1 MAVHCKVRVLGLL
14 LLCINALCVQGQSYS
29 GGSVYNDMVFK
40 VVVYGP
46 ADDIFIWWGHAA
58 LIVEN
63 TRWNYSRVFDWG
75 IFSYPSDDFLKDF
88 LDNQVQYN
96 CDVESLNFQPY
107 IDEDRDIVVYTL
119 NLEADAKEAILNYAE
134 DMVRPENRYYNYH
147 EFRDNCSTRIRDLID
162 MGTGGQF
169 REWAAKTA
177 GRLSVR
183 QHVRR
188 FTWSRPV
195 WDWFLDFLMGQD
207 LDAPVSAWEEMFL
220 PVEIGRNISDFSYT
234 GSSGAERKLVS
245 SVEIINASKERPPIL
260 NVPLSRW
267 PGALLVGLVPAA
279 LAAAINIL
287 RRKKPLAGRIAWG
300 IFQGLAGMALGLL
313 GCVLLYARFF
323 MKNDYVR
330 QNINLLFIN
339 PLLLAALPLGILS
352 AAGRVRAKPET
363 CLRIFW
369 AYVAGAGVLTLLL
382 RMLPGFFQQNQAV
395 LALILPLSGLLSLG
409 AEFHPEH
416 SKPANGGLRD

>member
-1 MAVHCKVRVLGLL
+1 MAVHRKVGAIGLL
-14 LLCINALCVQGQSYS
+14 LLCLNALCVRGQSS
-29 GGSVYNDMVFK
+29 AGGRAYNDMVFK

-88 LDNQVQYN
+88 LDNKVQYN

-107 IDEDRDIVVYTL
+107 IDEDRDITVYTL
-119 NLEADAKEAILNYAE
+119 NLEADAKEAILTYAE
-134 DMVRPENRYYNYH
+134 NNVRPENRYYNYH
-147 EFRDNCSTRIRDLID
+147 EFRDNCSTRIRDIID

-169 REWAAKTA
+169 REWAVSTA
-177 GRLSVR
+177 ARLSIR

-207 LDAPVSAWEEMFL
+207 LDAPVTAWEEMFL

-245 SVEIINASKERPPIL
+245 SVEIINASKKRPPIL

-267 PGALLVGLVPAA
+267 PGALLAGLVPAA
-279 LAAAINIL
+279 LAAVLMVL
-287 RRKKPLAGRIAWG
+287 RRKKPLAGRIALG
-300 IFQGLAGMALGLL
+300 AVQGLAGLALGLV
-313 GCVLLYARFF
+313 GCVLVYARFF

-339 PLLLAALPLGILS
+339 PLPLAALPLGILA
-352 AAGRVRAKPET
+352 AAGRTRVKPEL
-363 CLRIFW
+363 CLRLLW
-369 AYVAGAGVLTLLL
+369 VYVAGAGLLTQFL
-382 RMLPGFFQQNQAV
+382 RILPAFYQRNLAA
-395 LALILPLSGLLSLG
+395 LALILPFSALLSLG
-409 AEFHPEH
+409 AKPEPIVNRIA
-416 SKPANGGLRD
+416 S